1 MSLHDFNH
9 MMEALPKCIINYVK
23 HAYRGMFTNKYS
35 NLKRYKNIHEGE
47 RCFIVGTGPSL
58 TIEDVTALQGE
69 HVFLCNYG
77 ITLCDQLPYQP
88 DYYVI
93 GDPRAY
99 DEICNHFEM
108 QRTKEMFLVD
118 MSDYKTYM
126 KKQQGTFNTEWIHL
140 PGERAFFYVER
151 FFKRNWSFSFDIS
164 KAIFSGASVVYYCYQ
179 LAAYMGFKEIYLL
192 GMDCDYSGEV
202 QHFITFDKTGD
213 SQLKMNSGYYHDN
226 FIKMHYC
233 AAINCYKKGI
243 SIFNVSRG
251 GKLELFERKN
261 LDEVVGNHE

>member
-9 MMEALPKCIINYVK
+9 MMEALPKCITNYVK

-47 RCFIVGTGPSL
+47 
-58 TIEDVTALQGE
+58 

-77 ITLCDQLPYQP
+77 ITLCDKLPYQP

-99 DEICNHFEM
+99 DEICNQFEM

-151 FFKRNWSFSFDIS
+151 FFKRNWSFSSHSSTDILS
-164 KAIFSGASVVYYCYQ
+164 IVLRWLTKKTPAQFTRYC
-179 LAAYMGFKEIYLL
+179 I
-192 GMDCDYSGEV
+192 
-202 QHFITFDKTGD
+202 
-213 SQLKMNSGYYHDN
+213 
-226 FIKMHYC
+226 
-233 AAINCYKKGI
+233 
-243 SIFNVSRG
+243 
-251 GKLELFERKN
+251 
-261 LDEVVGNHE
+261 EVVFF